1 MAELTKSEVLLATL
15 AMTAYP
21 LLRSTMVTT
30 APLWL
35 APITVSH
42 SQ

>member
-1 MAELTKSEVLLATL
+1 MAEPTAADVLLDTL
-15 AMTAYP
+15 AITAYP
-21 LLRSTMVTT
+21 LLRSTIVTT

-35 APITVSH
+35 APMTVSH